1 MDNETIYAAMDLLR
15 GLKDADLPQETRQYA
30 DALQLAINNER
41 FPHYSVWVGS
51 LPKVSEILHWY
62 FQHKKLT
69 GLAVVST
76 NGMKGVVVAYSR
88 AERLNSID
96 MIRVEYEGDTEC
108 EPKSVFDAYS
118 ARRLN
123 CNGMRYE
130 TRGKDNYVTGHVEPH
145 YSDIAFVVDESGYK
159 LPFDTND
166 RTEGLHR
173 TLYTSLGEKI

>member
-15 GLKDADLPQETRQYA
+15 GLKDTDLPQETRKHA
-30 DALQLAINNER
+30 DALQLSINNER
-41 FPHYSVWVGS
+41 FPHYGTWVGS

-69 GLAVVST
+69 GLNVVST
-76 NGMKGVVVAYSR
+76 NGMKGEIVDYSKCPYKTGIGG
-88 AERLNSID
+88 LG
-96 MIRVEYEGDTEC
+96 VKYENDTEC
-108 EPKSVFDAYS
+108 EKS
-118 ARRLN
+118 
-123 CNGMRYE
+123 E
-130 TRGKDNYVTGHVEPH
+130 KTGALRTLEPH